1 MIALYTLL
9 ETFILESVQKA
20 NSTQFP
26 TTRWT
31 LILDLQNGSD
41 SQRERALEELCQIYW
56 YPIYGFV
63 RQRGKSP
70 EEAQD
75 LTQSFFA
82 RLLAGGG
89 LDRADADKGRLR
101 SYLLGAAKRFVI
113 TEWRKDT
120 ALKRG
125 SNAVLIPIDHDFVES
140 RFAEDCINGVSPEKS
155 FDRRWA
161 QALLDGVAMTLKG
174 EYEARG
180 RAKHYEVLNDY
191 LFWNSGEPSYA
202 EAGKT
207 LKMSEPAIRQAVL
220 RMRKRF
226 GAILREQVSFT
237 VERPEMVDQEVREL
251 FAAFRSGSDR
261 SGT

>member
-1 MIALYTLL
+1 M
-9 ETFILESVQKA
+9 QKA

-31 LILDLQNGSD
+31 LILDLQKGSG

-82 RLLAGGG
+82 RMLAGGA
-89 LDRADADKGRLR
+89 LDRVEADKGRLR

-113 TEWRKDT
+113 TEWRKAS

-125 SNAVLIPIDHDFVES
+125 KDAVVIPIDHKFAES

-161 QALLDGVAMTLKG
+161 QALLDGVGTALKE

-180 RAKHYEVLNDY
+180 REKHYEVLHDY
-191 LFWNSGEPSYA
+191 LFWNSGEPAYA
-202 EAGKT
+202 EAGKK
-207 LKMSEPAIRQAVL
+207 LKMTETAIRQAVI
-220 RMRKRF
+220 RMRRRF
-226 GAILREQVSFT
+226 GVILREHVSFT
-237 VERPEMVDQEVREL
+237 VDRPDMVDQEVKEL
-251 FAAFRSGSDR
+251 FAAFRSDSDGAGSA
-261 SGT
+261 